1 MKKSKLDTPH
11 IKQEVFKRLAVG
23 ESQRSIAMDVGVD
36 HSRISRFI
44 RREDVKPFLEK
55 EQMRLLEAVPDAVEN
70 VMETVREMKHIPKKE
85 TKRRELSYKAST
97 DVLKSAG
104 IMPTPEKSQV
114 ITNIYQHN
122 NLTLSPM
129 IQEMLRNHQK
139 SIDSFIQFAEEPE
152 KENTP

>member
-1 MKKSKLDTPH
+1 MKKSRLDLPH
-11 IKQEVFKRLAVG
+11 IKHEVINRLVVG
-23 ESQRSIAMDVGVD
+23 ESQRSVAKSIGID
-36 HSRISRFI
+36 HSQISRFI

-85 TKRRELSYKAST
+85 TKRRELAYKAST

-114 ITNIYQHN
+114 ITNIYQRN

-129 IQEMLRNHQK
+129 MQEMLKAHQK
-139 SIDSFIQFAEEPE
+139 SIDNFIEGEEVKGE
-152 KENTP
+152 D